1 MCWTPPVRV
10 PDMTPEVATVR
21 MWTLLAFTE
30 KRHCRGHHTGAT
42 DKKAPYSCMLSLYN
56 SFKKHRTR
64 MQQRS
69 IPHIPPTTGT
79 PGGLRT
85 VGVGQ
90 RLTKH
95 IFLGKPKY
103 QAQCL
108 KRSLLKARSLTQEL
122 EMALLRSE
130 GLVGARSYGKPCCHD
145 VQLKKPW
152 RNESPYICGA
162 VGQQFRM

>member
-1 MCWTPPVRV
+1 MYHPPHSTNYR
-10 PDMTPEVATVR
+10 
-21 MWTLLAFTE
+21 
-30 KRHCRGHHTGAT
+30 
-42 DKKAPYSCMLSLYN
+42 YSE
-56 SFKKHRTR
+56 
-64 MQQRS
+64 
-69 IPHIPPTTGT
+69 
-79 PGGLRT
+79 GGCLRT

-130 GLVGARSYGKPCCHD
+130 GLVGAASYAKPSRHD

-152 RNESPYICGA
+152 RNENP
-162 VGQQFRM
+162 

>member
-1 MCWTPPVRV
+1 MYHPPHSTNYR
-10 PDMTPEVATVR
+10 
-21 MWTLLAFTE
+21 
-30 KRHCRGHHTGAT
+30 
-42 DKKAPYSCMLSLYN
+42 YSE
-56 SFKKHRTR
+56 
-64 MQQRS
+64 
-69 IPHIPPTTGT
+69 
-79 PGGLRT
+79 GGCLRT

-130 GLVGARSYGKPCCHD
+130 GLVGAACYAKPSRHD

-152 RNESPYICGA
+152 RNENPYICGA
-162 VGQQFRM
+162 GGQQFQM